1 MKKNI
6 RKKKK
11 LKKKNIKAKKTPQK
25 KLKRRKSISVRQSI
39 SSKKNRRLKSSK
51 KKSSKIKNS
60 IETHRKEQMELLITR
75 GRQRGFLTYQE
86 IIEALPQI
94 EQDIDAYENFLRDLE
109 AFSIKIIDQK
119 NPFEFEELH
128 KEEQKLENIAE
139 KKLESSENAVV
150 LVPVQIYLR
159 DIGKYKLLSRR
170 EEIEL
175 SKRLEKGDEEARQKL
190 INSNL
195 RLVVSI
201 AKKYAYRTPHLSLL
215 DLIQEGNLG
224 LFRAVE
230 KFNYKKGFKF
240 STYATWWIRQAITR
254 AIADQGRTIRI
265 PVHMVET
272 ISKYLQVRRKL
283 AQVLGREPMAEEIGA
298 EMGLDVDK
306 INQVKQISQKTISL
320 ETPVGEEDEES
331 TLEQFIEDEKS
342 PSPDKETAR
351 NLLHEH
357 INEVLATLK
366 PRERKILE
374 MRFGLADGESYTL
387 EEVGLKFGVTRERI
401 RQIEAKALQR
411 IRESPLIKKLCDYEG
426 IILEQFKKDVEENKN
441 KDLNLN
447 ESEKSK

>member
-1 MKKNI
+1 MTR
-6 RKKKK
+6 RKKRNKKMKNKSRFNKRKK
-11 LKKKNIKAKKTPQK
+11 LALRKTRKK
-25 KLKRRKSISVRQSI
+25 SVR
-39 SSKKNRRLKSSK
+39 SKKNKKRRVGRPK
-51 KKSSKIKNS
+51 KIKTAS
-60 IETHRKEQMELLITR
+60 YPTPDRKKQMVVLLKK
-75 GRQRGFLTYQE
+75 GRERGFLTYQE
-86 IIEALPQI
+86 IIESIPQI
-94 EQDIDAYENFLRDLE
+94 EQDIEAYENFLRELD
-109 AFSIKIIDQK
+109 AHSIKVIDQK
-119 NPFEFEELH
+119 NPFELEELQ
-128 KEEQKLENIAE
+128 KEPLKENVTQQKTASDEATTLDA
-139 KKLESSENAVV
+139 
-150 LVPVQIYLR
+150 VQIYLR
-159 DIGKYKLLSRR
+159 DIGKYKLLTRR

-175 SKRLEKGDEEARQKL
+175 SKRLEHNDEEARQKL

-283 AQVLGREPMAEEIGA
+283 SQVLGREPVAEELAA
-298 EMGLDVDK
+298 EMGIDVDK
-306 INQVKQISQKTISL
+306 VNQVKQISQKTISL

-342 PSPDKETAR
+342 APPDKETAR
-351 NLLHEH
+351 NLLHTH
-357 INEVLATLK
+357 IDEILSTLK

-374 MRFGLADGESYTL
+374 MRFGLNGGESCTL

-411 IRESPLIKKLCDYEG
+411 IRESPLAKKLLDYEG
-426 IILEQFKKDVEENKN
+426 IILKQMEKDVKDKDTKETPDNK
-441 KDLNLN
+441 
-447 ESEKSK
+447 

>member
-1 MKKNI
+1 MTR
-6 RKKKK
+6 RKKRNKKMKNKSRFNKRKK
-11 LKKKNIKAKKTPQK
+11 LALRKTRKK
-25 KLKRRKSISVRQSI
+25 SVR
-39 SSKKNRRLKSSK
+39 SKKNKKRRAGRPKKVKTASYPAPDRKKQMVVLLKK
-51 KKSSKIKNS
+51 
-60 IETHRKEQMELLITR
+60 
-75 GRQRGFLTYQE
+75 GRERGFLTYQE
-86 IIEALPQI
+86 IIESIPQI
-94 EQDIDAYENFLRDLE
+94 EQDIEAYENFLRELD
-109 AFSIKIIDQK
+109 AHSIKVIDQK
-119 NPFEFEELH
+119 NPFELEELQ
-128 KEEQKLENIAE
+128 KEPLKESATQQKTASDEAMTLDA
-139 KKLESSENAVV
+139 
-150 LVPVQIYLR
+150 VQIYLR
-159 DIGKYKLLSRR
+159 DIGKYKLLTRR

-175 SKRLEKGDEEARQKL
+175 SKRLEHNDEEARQKL

-272 ISKYLQVRRKL
+272 ISKYLQVRRRL
-283 AQVLGREPMAEEIGA
+283 SQVLGREPVAEELAA
-298 EMGLDVDK
+298 EMGIDVDK
-306 INQVKQISQKTISL
+306 VNQVKQISQKTISL

-342 PSPDKETAR
+342 APPDKETAR
-351 NLLHEH
+351 NLLHTH
-357 INEVLATLK
+357 IDEILSTLK

-374 MRFGLADGESYTL
+374 MRFGLDGGESCTL

-411 IRESPLIKKLCDYEG
+411 IRESPLAKKLLDYEG
-426 IILEQFKKDVEENKN
+426 IILKQMEKDVKDKDTKETQDNK
-441 KDLNLN
+441 
-447 ESEKSK
+447 

>member
-1 MKKNI
+1 MTR
-6 RKKKK
+6 RKKRNKKMKNKSRFNKRKK
-11 LKKKNIKAKKTPQK
+11 LALKKTRK
-25 KLKRRKSISVRQSI
+25 KSVR
-39 SSKKNRRLKSSK
+39 SKKNKKRRADRPKKVKTASYPAPDRKKQMVVLLKK
-51 KKSSKIKNS
+51 
-60 IETHRKEQMELLITR
+60 
-75 GRQRGFLTYQE
+75 GRERGFLTYQE
-86 IIEALPQI
+86 IIESIPQI
-94 EQDIDAYENFLRDLE
+94 EQDIEAYENFLRELD
-109 AFSIKIIDQK
+109 AHSIKVIDQK
-119 NPFEFEELH
+119 NPFELEELQ
-128 KEEQKLENIAE
+128 KEPLKESATQQKTASDEAMTLDA
-139 KKLESSENAVV
+139 
-150 LVPVQIYLR
+150 VQIYLR
-159 DIGKYKLLSRR
+159 DIGKYKLLTRR

-175 SKRLEKGDEEARQKL
+175 SKRLEHNDEEARQKL

-272 ISKYLQVRRKL
+272 ISKYLQVRRRL
-283 AQVLGREPMAEEIGA
+283 SQVLGREPVAEELAA
-298 EMGLDVDK
+298 EMGIDVDK
-306 INQVKQISQKTISL
+306 VNQVKQISQKTISL

-342 PSPDKETAR
+342 APPDKETAR
-351 NLLHEH
+351 NLLHTH
-357 INEVLATLK
+357 IDEILSTLK

-374 MRFGLADGESYTL
+374 MRFGLDGGESCTL

-411 IRESPLIKKLCDYEG
+411 IRESPLAKKLLDYEG
-426 IILEQFKKDVEENKN
+426 IILKQMEKDVKDKDTKETQDNK
-441 KDLNLN
+441 
-447 ESEKSK
+447 

>member
-1 MKKNI
+1 MVVL
-6 RKKKK
+6 
-11 LKKKNIKAKKTPQK
+11 LKK
-25 KLKRRKSISVRQSI
+25 
-39 SSKKNRRLKSSK
+39 
-51 KKSSKIKNS
+51 
-60 IETHRKEQMELLITR
+60 
-75 GRQRGFLTYQE
+75 GRERGFLTYQE
-86 IIEALPQI
+86 IIESIPQI
-94 EQDIDAYENFLRDLE
+94 EQDIEAYENFLRELD
-109 AFSIKIIDQK
+109 AHSIKVIDQK
-119 NPFEFEELH
+119 NPFELEELQ
-128 KEEQKLENIAE
+128 KEPLKENVTQQKTASDEATTLDA
-139 KKLESSENAVV
+139 
-150 LVPVQIYLR
+150 VQIYLR
-159 DIGKYKLLSRR
+159 DIGKYKLLTRR

-175 SKRLEKGDEEARQKL
+175 SKRLEHNDEEARQKL

-283 AQVLGREPMAEEIGA
+283 SQVLGREPVAEELAA
-298 EMGLDVDK
+298 EMGIDVDK
-306 INQVKQISQKTISL
+306 VNQVKQISQKTISL

-342 PSPDKETAR
+342 APPDKETAR
-351 NLLHEH
+351 NLLHTH
-357 INEVLATLK
+357 IDEILSTLK

-374 MRFGLADGESYTL
+374 MRFGLNGGESCTL

-411 IRESPLIKKLCDYEG
+411 IRESPLAKKLLDYEG
-426 IILEQFKKDVEENKN
+426 IILKQMEKDVKDKDTKETPDNK
-441 KDLNLN
+441 
-447 ESEKSK
+447 

>member
-1 MKKNI
+1 MAKKI
-6 RKKKK
+6 RKRRTRKNKNAAFRKQKKRTASK
-11 LKKKNIKAKKTPQK
+11 RKIKQKRLGKKVKLLKKAPTEAFSRQK
-25 KLKRRKSISVRQSI
+25 
-39 SSKKNRRLKSSK
+39 
-51 KKSSKIKNS
+51 
-60 IETHRKEQMELLITR
+60 QMEILLER

-86 IIEALPQI
+86 IIESIPQI
-94 EQDIDAYENFLRDLE
+94 EQDIESYENFLGKLE
-109 AFSIKIIDQK
+109 AQSIKVIDQK
-119 NPFEFEELH
+119 SPFELEELPT
-128 KEEQKLENIAE
+128 KETLKEDFELKPQSADLEPST
-139 KKLESSENAVV
+139 LD
-150 LVPVQIYLR
+150 PVQIYLR
-159 DIGKYKLLSRR
+159 EIGKYKLLTRR
-170 EEIEL
+170 EEVEL
-175 SKRLEKGDEEARQKL
+175 SKRLEKGDEEARQRL

-272 ISKYLQVRRKL
+272 ISKLLQTKRRL
-283 AQVLGREPMAEEIGA
+283 SQVLGREPMSEEIAA

-306 INQVKQISQKTISL
+306 VNQVKQISQKTISL

-331 TLEQFIEDEKS
+331 TLEQFIKDEKS
-342 PSPDKETAR
+342 VSPDKETSR
-351 NLLHEH
+351 NLLHKH
-357 INEVLATLK
+357 INEVLMTLK

-374 MRFGLADGESYTL
+374 MRFGLNDGESLTL

-401 RQIEAKALQR
+401 RQIEAKALQK
-411 IRESPLIKKLCDYEG
+411 IRESPLASKLRDYEG
-426 IILEQFKKDVEENKN
+426 IIVEQMEKDIEEISKENSKKED
-441 KDLNLN
+441 
-447 ESEKSK
+447 ESISTQIQNQETK

>member
-1 MKKNI
+1 MKKKRVKKIKKRIHQNKAAKKLLKKH
-6 RKKKK
+6 RAKKKK
-11 LKKKNIKAKKTPQK
+11 FLKTRTRKAKKIKKTQK
-25 KLKRRKSISVRQSI
+25 REPVAAFDRKKQMQI
-39 SSKKNRRLKSSK
+39 L
-51 KKSSKIKNS
+51 IK
-60 IETHRKEQMELLITR
+60 R
-75 GRQRGFLTYQE
+75 GRERGFLTYQE
-86 IIEALPQI
+86 IIESIPQI
-94 EQDIDAYENFLRDLE
+94 EQDIEAYENFLGELDG
-109 AFSIKIIDQK
+109 ASIKVIDQK
-119 NPFEFEELH
+119 NPFEIEEFQVEH
-128 KEEQKLENIAE
+128 IKETAE
-139 KKLESSENAVV
+139 AARHLGDVEHITT
-150 LVPVQIYLR
+150 LDPVQIYLR
-159 DIGKYKLLSRR
+159 DIGKYKLLTRR
-170 EEIEL
+170 EEIDL

-272 ISKYLQVRRKL
+272 ISKYLQIRRKL
-283 AQVLGREPMAEEIGA
+283 SQVLGREPMAEEIGA

-306 INQVKQISQKTISL
+306 VNQVKQISQKTISL

-342 PSPDKETAR
+342 ISPDRETAL

-357 INEVLATLK
+357 INEVLLTLK

-374 MRFGLADGESYTL
+374 MRFGLDDGESSTL
-387 EEVGLKFGVTRERI
+387 EQVGLKFGVTRERI

-411 IRESPLIKKLCDYEG
+411 IRESPLAKKLCDYEG
-426 IILEQFKKDVEENKN
+426 LILKQLEKDVAGDINAGQPMLEEAT
-441 KDLNLN
+441 DVAL
-447 ESEKSK
+447 

>member
-1 MKKNI
+1 MTR
-6 RKKKK
+6 RKKRNKKMKNKSRFNKRKK
-11 LKKKNIKAKKTPQK
+11 LALRKTRKK
-25 KLKRRKSISVRQSI
+25 SVR
-39 SSKKNRRLKSSK
+39 SKKNKKRRAGRPKKVKTASYPAPDRKKQMVVLLKK
-51 KKSSKIKNS
+51 
-60 IETHRKEQMELLITR
+60 
-75 GRQRGFLTYQE
+75 GRERGFLTYQE
-86 IIEALPQI
+86 IIESIPQI
-94 EQDIDAYENFLRDLE
+94 EQDIEAYENFLRELD
-109 AFSIKIIDQK
+109 AHSIKVIDQK
-119 NPFEFEELH
+119 NPFELEELQ
-128 KEEQKLENIAE
+128 KEPLKESATQQKTASDEATTLDA
-139 KKLESSENAVV
+139 
-150 LVPVQIYLR
+150 VQIYLR
-159 DIGKYKLLSRR
+159 DIGKYKLLTRR

-175 SKRLEKGDEEARQKL
+175 SKRLEHNDEEARQKL

-272 ISKYLQVRRKL
+272 ISKYLQVRRRL
-283 AQVLGREPMAEEIGA
+283 SQVLGREPVAEELAA
-298 EMGLDVDK
+298 EMGIDVDK
-306 INQVKQISQKTISL
+306 VNQVKQISQKTISL

-342 PSPDKETAR
+342 APPDKETAR
-351 NLLHEH
+351 NLLHTH
-357 INEVLATLK
+357 IDEILSTLK

-374 MRFGLADGESYTL
+374 MRFGLDGGESCTL

-411 IRESPLIKKLCDYEG
+411 IRESPLAKKLLDYEG
-426 IILEQFKKDVEENKN
+426 IILKQMEKDVKDKDTKETQDNK
-441 KDLNLN
+441 
-447 ESEKSK
+447 